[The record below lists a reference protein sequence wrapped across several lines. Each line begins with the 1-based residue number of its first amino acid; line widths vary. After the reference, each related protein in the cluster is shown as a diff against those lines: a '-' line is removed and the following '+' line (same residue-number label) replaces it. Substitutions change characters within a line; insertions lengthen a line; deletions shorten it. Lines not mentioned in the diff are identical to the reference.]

1 MLYFTFTHGITFIPV
16 LFHVLDND
24 SPPIPGLK
32 TSKDLD
38 LIRRMMKI
46 NRCVPDY
53 LQKYT
58 NCFGKVGCLREK
70 HQIVVDRDV
79 SRVINPQ
86 TKELDRMVK
95 MEIITPIN
103 EPTNWI
109 SSLVIVE
116 KPNGHFPICLDPRQ
130 FNQAIKRPHFAMPTA
145 EEILVQMWGETLEEL
160 QNRTLKVF

>member
-1 MLYFTFTHGITFIPV
+1 
-16 LFHVLDND
+16 
-24 SPPIPGLK
+24 
-32 TSKDLD
+32 
-38 LIRRMMKI
+38 MMKI

-79 SRVINPQ
+79 SRVINPHRRIPASLKMKLN
-86 TKELDRMVK
+86 KELDRMVK
-95 MEIITPIN
+95 MEIITPIK

-145 EEILVQMWGETLEEL
+145 EEILVQIWGETLEEL
-160 QNRTLKVF
+160 QNRTLKVFEIYQKAGLETE